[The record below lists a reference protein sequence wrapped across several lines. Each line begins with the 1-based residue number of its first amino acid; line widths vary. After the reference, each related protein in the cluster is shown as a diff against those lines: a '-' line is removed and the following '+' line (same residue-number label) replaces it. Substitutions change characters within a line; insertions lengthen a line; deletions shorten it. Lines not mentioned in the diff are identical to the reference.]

1 MSTGSVGSNTP
12 SLVGENLES
21 FSLSGEGG
29 VEKTGST
36 AKTLMGGL
44 PTVRDIRR
52 QLILSNITN
61 KLDFNLFFGFPNSK
75 F

>member
-29 VEKTGST
+29 AEKTGGST
-36 AKTLMGGL
+36 AKALMGGL
-44 PTVRDIRR
+44 PTVSETHSGNSGS
-52 QLILSNITN
+52 LS
-61 KLDFNLFFGFPNSK
+61 
-75 F
+75 

>member
-36 AKTLMGGL
+36 AKALMGGL
-44 PTVRDIRR
+44 PTVRDI
-52 QLILSNITN
+52 T
-61 KLDFNLFFGFPNSK
+61 
-75 F
+75 

>member
-1 MSTGSVGSNTP
+1 MRLIVDFNFVALRGSTTSTRTTMSTGSVGSNTP

-36 AKTLMGGL
+36 AKALMGGL
-44 PTVRDIRR
+44 PTVR
-52 QLILSNITN
+52 
-61 KLDFNLFFGFPNSK
+61 G
-75 F
+75 